1 MAKKSE
7 KTVDV
12 VNAERFEKEKQEALT
27 IKVRILRPFQLNNA
41 EYRVGD
47 VIDMEKSLLKL
58 FEGSVEPY
66 A

>member
-7 KTVDV
+7 QPIVDT
-12 VNAERFEKEKQEALT
+12 ERFEKEKQEQLT
-27 IKVRILRPFQLNNA
+27 IKVRILRPFHLNNTN
-41 EYRVGD
+41 YNQGD
-47 VIDMEKSLLKL
+47 VVDMEKSLLKL